1 LTEEIQM
8 KMGEVFRRAEERP
21 PAFGVRQVNHDDYGR
36 YHIRGDVFFYLHAG
50 KGSDKPEGTLELYQE
65 LLNLVVLD
73 ASILLARLAKNNVEP
88 PNGIYCLA
96 VGTGNVGWNP
106 MSPPAATNTQRS
118 LWSEIARKTFA
129 NTQFI
134 NAGGLPVAIP
144 TNVVDFT
151 TTFAEAEAV
160 GPLDEMGLLGGNVS
174 TNLSQ
179 RNPVLPPNGPYD
191 PTVDLTQFDT
201 LVNYLTFPVINKPAT
216 STLTIVWR
224 LSF

>member
-1 LTEEIQM
+1 M
-8 KMGEVFRRAEERP
+8 KMGEAFRRTTERA
-21 PAFGVRQVNHDDYGR
+21 PAFAVKSSMSEDFRH
-36 YHIRGDVFFYLHAG
+36 HIRGDVFISMHDG
-50 KGSDKPEGTLELYQE
+50 KTGELQEYRE

-73 ASILLARLAKNNVEP
+73 ASILIARLMKNNVEP
-88 PNGIYCLA
+88 PFGIYALA

-129 NTQFI
+129 VTQFI
-134 NAGGLPVAIP
+134 NSGGLPVAIP
-144 TNVVDFT
+144 TNVVDYT

-160 GPLDEMGLLGGNVS
+160 GALDEMGLIGGNVS
-174 TNLSQ
+174 TNMSV
-179 RNPVLPPNGPYD
+179 RNPVLPPNGAYD

-201 LVNYLTFPVINKPAT
+201 LVNYLTFAVINKPAT
-216 STLTIVWR
+216 SILTIVWR

>member
-1 LTEEIQM
+1 M
-8 KMGEVFRRAEERP
+8 KMGEAFRRTTERA
-21 PAFGVRQVNHDDYGR
+21 PAFAVKSSMSEDFRH
-36 YHIRGDVFFYLHAG
+36 HIRGDVFISMHDG
-50 KGSDKPEGTLELYQE
+50 KTGELQEYRE

-73 ASILLARLAKNNVEP
+73 ASILIARLMKNNVEP
-88 PNGIYCLA
+88 PFGIYALA
-96 VGTGNVGWNP
+96 VGTGNLLWNP

-129 NTQFI
+129 VTQFI
-134 NAGGLPVAIP
+134 NSGGLPVAIP

-160 GPLDEMGLLGGNVS
+160 GALDEMGLIGGNVS
-174 TNLSQ
+174 TNMSV
-179 RNPVLPPNGPYD
+179 RNPVLPPNGAYN

-201 LVNYLTFPVINKPAT
+201 LVNYLTFAVINKPAT

>member
-1 LTEEIQM
+1 M
-8 KMGEVFRRAEERP
+8 KMGEVFRHSNDRP
-21 PAFGVRQVNHDDYGR
+21 PAFGVRQANEEDFWNGIK
-36 YHIRGDVFFYLHAG
+36 IRGDVFFYLRNG
-50 KGSDKPEGTLELYQE
+50 QTGDLEEYRE
-65 LLNLVVLD
+65 HRNLVVLD
-73 ASILLARLAKNNVEP
+73 ASILIARLMKNNVEP
-88 PNGIYCLA
+88 PHGIYALA
-96 VGTGNVGWNP
+96 VGTGNIGWNP

-134 NAGGLPVAIP
+134 NTGGLPVAIP

-160 GPLDEMGLLGGNVS
+160 GALDEMGLLGGNIS
-174 TNLSQ
+174 TNMSQ
-179 RNPVLPPNGPYD
+179 RNPVLPPNGAYD
-191 PTVDLTQFDT
+191 PNVDLTQFDT

-224 LSF
+224 LTF